1 MEISQTQS
9 SWFGAGLLKMTT
21 YGVFTVA
28 VEAMGIPVPAQQ
40 SVPAPLPA
48 GLHFRIPDLSRQTSG
63 TNPTPRPDIGEAM
76 ADAPS
81 REEIDAKLAA
91 LDSKGD
97 ARFKELMGEMRTSQA
112 NLAGEMRTAQAEL
125 SGRITGAIGE
135 LRTEL
140 QGDYKALK
148 AATAG
153 RLTVILTG
161 ISTALAVLAI
171 SVALIIGMA
180 TSGQQMFGLGQ
191 ATHDA
196 AAAAGLA
203 AAEHVLQSQKK

>member
-1 MEISQTQS
+1 
-9 SWFGAGLLKMTT
+9 
-21 YGVFTVA
+21 
-28 VEAMGIPVPAQQ
+28 
-40 SVPAPLPA
+40 
-48 GLHFRIPDLSRQTSG
+48 
-63 TNPTPRPDIGEAM
+63 M